1 MRSESV
7 EQSLE
12 SYQMF
17 MLTGGPHSTN
27 DFTVITVT
35 LAFDDL
41 NNIKSLRNL
50 ASGDNSTFVF
60 ITSSLVRDMNMNL
73 VTAISVSNAIS
84 VTNFTNDETPPEL
97 TSFDVDLSTDTIL
110 LTFSETI
117 KPESLNFTLISF
129 TNNDTNDTVVYT
141 LTGGNRTDADSR
153 FLNITLNKQDSDE
166 IRFLTEL
173 LTSTADTYIT
183 LGVETITDMNDNP
196 VNMTVRRVANFYA
209 DLVRPGLVSYDLDL
223 NEGLL
228 LLTFSE
234 TVNATSLSTTGITFQ
249 DSMNTA
255 FGTTLHTLTGGY
267 SVYGD
272 NTTITIKLSDSDLN
286 ELKRLEPLVTSQ
298 NTTYLSLSE
307 TVIQDMNRNILT
319 AVPSNTARMVI
330 ELIPDT
336 TDPMIRSYTLDLNS
350 GEITISFSE
359 TVDADTLKAS
369 EFTIHSSLNDSSPSY
384 TFFQVSSTSYTNSS
398 DGTSIV
404 LQLSTDD
411 LNAVK
416 EDPLL
421 ATSQANTYLSFTSDA
436 IADMFNNN
444 LVERNDS
451 DALNAS
457 LFIPD
462 QTSPRLT
469 DFSLNMSAIASEV
482 NER

>member
-1 MRSESV
+1 M
-7 EQSLE
+7 
-12 SYQMF
+12 
-17 MLTGGPHSTN
+17 
-27 DFTVITVT
+27 
-35 LAFDDL
+35 
-41 NNIKSLRNL
+41 
-50 ASGDNSTFVF
+50 
-60 ITSSLVRDMNMNL
+60 
-73 VTAISVSNAIS
+73 
-84 VTNFTNDETPPEL
+84 
-97 TSFDVDLSTDTIL
+97 
-110 LTFSETI
+110 
-117 KPESLNFTLISF
+117 ISF

>member
-1 MRSESV
+1 
-7 EQSLE
+7 
-12 SYQMF
+12 
-17 MLTGGPHSTN
+17 
-27 DFTVITVT
+27 
-35 LAFDDL
+35 
-41 NNIKSLRNL
+41 
-50 ASGDNSTFVF
+50 
-60 ITSSLVRDMNMNL
+60 
-73 VTAISVSNAIS
+73 
-84 VTNFTNDETPPEL
+84 
-97 TSFDVDLSTDTIL
+97 
-110 LTFSETI
+110 
-117 KPESLNFTLISF
+117 
-129 TNNDTNDTVVYT
+129 
-141 LTGGNRTDADSR
+141 
-153 FLNITLNKQDSDE
+153 
-166 IRFLTEL
+166 
-173 LTSTADTYIT
+173 
-183 LGVETITDMNDNP
+183 
-196 VNMTVRRVANFYA
+196 
-209 DLVRPGLVSYDLDL
+209 
-223 NEGLL
+223 
-228 LLTFSE
+228 
-234 TVNATSLSTTGITFQ
+234 
-249 DSMNTA
+249 
-255 FGTTLHTLTGGY
+255 
-267 SVYGD
+267 
-272 NTTITIKLSDSDLN
+272 
-286 ELKRLEPLVTSQ
+286 
-298 NTTYLSLSE
+298 
-307 TVIQDMNRNILT
+307 MNRNILT

>member
-1 MRSESV
+1 M
-7 EQSLE
+7 
-12 SYQMF
+12 
-17 MLTGGPHSTN
+17 
-27 DFTVITVT
+27 
-35 LAFDDL
+35 
-41 NNIKSLRNL
+41 
-50 ASGDNSTFVF
+50 
-60 ITSSLVRDMNMNL
+60 
-73 VTAISVSNAIS
+73 
-84 VTNFTNDETPPEL
+84 
-97 TSFDVDLSTDTIL
+97 
-110 LTFSETI
+110 
-117 KPESLNFTLISF
+117 
-129 TNNDTNDTVVYT
+129 
-141 LTGGNRTDADSR
+141 
-153 FLNITLNKQDSDE
+153 
-166 IRFLTEL
+166 
-173 LTSTADTYIT
+173 
-183 LGVETITDMNDNP
+183 
-196 VNMTVRRVANFYA
+196 
-209 DLVRPGLVSYDLDL
+209 RPGLVSYDLDL

-436 IADMFNNN
+436 IADMFNEKS
-444 LVERNDS
+444 VSRG
-451 DALNAS
+451 
-457 LFIPD
+457 
-462 QTSPRLT
+462 
-469 DFSLNMSAIASEV
+469 EV
-482 NER
+482 